1 MPLSAGIAESRL
13 YLHSGITL
21 AGALCLYDAGNSQ
34 SYPGTGVTWF
44 NLISG
49 TTVGH
54 ARKQGSQV
62 AQGWPKWDSRGWF
75 NFNGGNIGDNF
86 GRFDFTF
93 PQLNDVSFFAWYRL
107 RVEPLLTN
115 EEPGLG
121 SGNQMCTAQHIM
133 RSQNSTD
140 ANSSYQFYADPGRG
154 AGGMSICCPPYT
166 TAPGIGV
173 TIANNYFPGTGIG
186 SVNAFNG
193 EWHQIVGTRNA
204 SNNEQRAY
212 FDGVLGGSL
221 IAAGQQPKAGTMR
234 IGARND
240 AYSAHFYGSIAMC
253 GMYERVLTPT
263 EVYNNYLTMV
273 KRLNRPDYNIGFFPE
288 GDKTR
293 YYER

>member
-75 NFNGGNIGDNF
+75 NFNGGNIGNNF

-93 PQLNDVSFFAWYRL
+93 PQLNDVSFFAWYRV
-107 RVEPLLTN
+107 RVEPKLTDDGDACN
-115 EEPGLG
+115 
-121 SGNQMCTAQHIM
+121 AQHVM

-140 ANSSYQFYADPGRG
+140 ANSSYQFLIAPG
-154 AGGMSICCPPYT
+154 AGLGGFIGCTPPYT
-166 TAPGIGV
+166 ALCGFGM
-173 TIANNYFPGTGIG
+173 TIANNYFPGVNGG
-186 SVNAFNG
+186 SINLFDG
-193 EWHQIVGTRNA
+193 SWHQLVGTRRASDGQQIAYIDGVSNA
-204 SNNEQRAY
+204 ST
-212 FDGVLGGSL
+212 

-263 EVYNNYLTMV
+263 EVYNNYLTMI

-288 GDKTR
+288 GDPTR

>member
-1 MPLSAGIAESRL
+1 MITITGSIAESRL

-21 AGALCLYDAGNSQ
+21 AGALCLYDAGNPS

-49 TTVGH
+49 TTVAH

-62 AQGWPKWDSRGWF
+62 SQGWPKWDSRGWF
-75 NFNGGNIGDNF
+75 NFNGGNVGDNF

-93 PQLNDVSFFAWYRL
+93 PQLNNVSFFAWYRV
-107 RVEPLLTN
+107 RVEPLQTN
-115 EEPGLG
+115 ED
-121 SGNQMCTAQHIM
+121 MFTAQHIM

-140 ANSSYQFYADPGRG
+140 SASSYQFFAQVGSG
-154 AGGMSICCPPYT
+154 LPPYT
-166 TAPGIGV
+166 QFPSIGV
-173 TIANNYFPGTGIG
+173 TIADNYFPGTGIN
-186 SVNAFNG
+186 SVQVFDG
-193 EWHQIVGTRNA
+193 QWHQIVGTRNA
-204 SNNEQRAY
+204 SNGEQRAY
-212 FDGVLGGSL
+212 FDGVLGGSI

-253 GMYERVLTPT
+253 GMYERVLTDA

-273 KRLNRPDYNIGFFPE
+273 KRLNRPDYQIGFYPE